1 MTNNANN
8 ATITPISN
16 VLDASNFVSTSTK
29 SSTDPNCESDLNH
42 KNAIITRYVALKSLA
57 KVINEQLRDLQPQ
70 VTEVMCERYERDGS
84 DRTNAKVNGME
95 IGSVTLTKSK
105 SEWVIRDREAFI
117 EWLTANGLDDVAIEF
132 EPHYT
137 NEMFALLAE
146 NLEPKQFEHMFY
158 ITPVASDTFADGV
171 ETLDEKTCAFHGL
184 VVPGIEP
191 AYNIPTGIMARPK
204 PASDVWR
211 ILSIGSKDGI
221 KRLLL
226 GEAENK
232 ESEAK

>member
-8 ATITPISN
+8 ETITPISN
-16 VLDASNFVSTSTK
+16 VLDASNFTNANAK
-29 SSTDPNCESDLNH
+29 GNESAN
-42 KNAIITRYVALKSLA
+42 NENSVISRYVALKSLTKA
-57 KVINEQLRDLQPQ
+57 LNEQMRELQPQ
-70 VTEVMCERYERDGS
+70 VDYIMRERYERDGS